1 MAALGYEFLRQILK
15 LKAFQVQMP
24 ALLKP
29 VTRVEK
35 ADTFLA
41 IPKNVAPATDDPL
54 AHVLFALKHEGTNL
68 QILAEA
74 LPQIAPASLIAELR
88 GAPTG
93 SYTRVACYLWEQFTG
108 KQLTDLPEIAGPT
121 VEIFNS
127 DKYITGPL
135 QRDSRWRVAFNGLGT
150 INYCA
155 TVVRT
160 PYLQEAIKSDILGR
174 TKTFIDA
181 LGKGMTDRALA
192 WAYLHETE
200 SSFAI
205 EREAPSE
212 DKARLFVTLLH
223 QAHERRAMSEDRL
236 VELQNSIV
244 TNPYDKAASFRTSQ
258 NWLRGPMRGA
268 AGITYLPP
276 PPEIVSGLMG
286 ELMAFANNPPKEV
299 DPIVSASIASFCF
312 VYIHPFMD
320 GNGRLAR
327 FLFHQ
332 ALCQSGKLEKGLL
345 LPVSVAMKRNE
356 EEYLSVLREYSRPAR
371 DLWSVRWIDED
382 QYDLR
387 FNGDAS
393 IYKYWD
399 ATKCVEFGYKM
410 AEQALEVELRNETEF
425 LARYDIVLK
434 EVDQRFDV
442 RGSTLSSLVRLC
454 LDNDNILSK
463 NRRKQFV
470 GRVPEE
476 AFDFI
481 EQCAKATKIGHVIG
495 DVSESRLFVSA
506 TDWIKIHS
514 DNTRKLIHQPTSED
528 DGVPYLVAYV
538 ADDGVVLDKGLT
550 LALFPLPDGISLK
563 AGDRVVVGKGAE
575 LRFPSAVAVDKDKS
589 SGGRE
594 D

>member
-1 MAALGYEFLRQILK
+1 MAALGYEFLRQALR
-15 LKAFQVQMP
+15 LSTFPVERP

-29 VTRVEK
+29 VTRVEQTD
-35 ADTFLA
+35 AFLA
-41 IPKNVAPATDDPL
+41 IPKHVAPVTDDPV
-54 AHVLFALKHEGTNL
+54 AHLLFALKHEGTNL

-74 LPQIAPASLIAELR
+74 LPKIDPASLIAELR
-88 GAPTG
+88 RAPTG
-93 SYTRVACYLWEQFTG
+93 TYTRAACYLWEQFTG
-108 KQLTDLPEIAGPT
+108 KQLTNLPEIAGPT
-121 VEIFNS
+121 VEIFNP
-127 DKYITGPL
+127 DKYITGPS
-135 QRDSRWRVAFNGLGT
+135 QRDARWRVAFNGLGT

-155 TVVRT
+155 TVERT

-174 TKTFIDA
+174 AKSFIDT

-212 DKARLFVTLLH
+212 DKARMFVALLH
-223 QAHERRAMSEDRL
+223 QAHERRTMSEEYL

-244 TNPYDKAASFRTSQ
+244 TNPYDKAAGFRNSQ

-276 PPEIVSGLMG
+276 PPEMVSNLME
-286 ELMAFANNPPKEV
+286 ELVAFANNPPKEV
-299 DPIVSASIASFCF
+299 DPIVTASIASFGF

-320 GNGRLAR
+320 GNGRLGR

-356 EEYLSVLREYSRPAR
+356 EEYLSVLRQYSRPAR
-371 DLWSVRWIDED
+371 ELWAVRWIDEE
-382 QYDLR
+382 QYDLQ
-387 FNGDAS
+387 FKGNSS

-425 LARYDIVLK
+425 LARYDRVLK
-434 EVDQRFDV
+434 AVDQRFDV

-454 LDNDNILSK
+454 LDNNDTLSK

-470 GRVPEE
+470 GRVPED

-481 EQCAKATKIGHVIG
+481 ERCAK
-495 DVSESRLFVSA
+495 ESSA
-506 TDWIKIHS
+506 HKNSNVEI
-514 DNTRKLIHQPTSED
+514 ED
-528 DGVPYLVAYV
+528 
-538 ADDGVVLDKGLT
+538 
-550 LALFPLPDGISLK
+550 
-563 AGDRVVVGKGAE
+563 
-575 LRFPSAVAVDKDKS
+575 
-589 SGGRE
+589 E
-594 D
+594 DSRH